1 MTRSVRGG
9 GLTLSVCINIKVGE
23 HFHAVLEVEGGR
35 DEDDCGLA
43 SSLID
48 ISWLEAAG
56 TSQRTRYL
64 LV

>member
-1 MTRSVRGG
+1 M
-9 GLTLSVCINIKVGE
+9 SVCININIKVGE